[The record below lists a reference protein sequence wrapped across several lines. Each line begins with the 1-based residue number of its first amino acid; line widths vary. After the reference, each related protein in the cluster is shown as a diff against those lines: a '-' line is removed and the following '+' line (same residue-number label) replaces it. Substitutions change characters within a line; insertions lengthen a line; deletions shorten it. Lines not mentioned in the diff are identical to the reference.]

1 MIRRGTVWGRPQR
14 DTDRGLAGGR
24 GGGTVGLGRR
34 LWWAARLYP
43 TTAEALLS
51 LRLTVCPTPS
61 PGRALDSLTT
71 HCRRSIILR
80 LQIPALPF
88 PPRPHPH
95 PLPCLGKKGFLKPEW
110 GAEPRSSLGGVSG
123 PESPRRLDGETGRT
137 GSAACVVPCPLGT
150 RSREEMC

>member
-1 MIRRGTVWGRPQR
+1 MGPGRERRGDCTAWA
-14 DTDRGLAGGR
+14 RGLIGCPAISAMAISHRGR
-24 GGGTVGLGRR
+24 GITQSE
-34 LWWAARLYP
+34 
-43 TTAEALLS
+43 THSLS
-51 LRLTVCPTPS
+51 LSEQPPLCPTPS

-137 GSAACVVPCPLGT
+137 GSAACVVPRPLGT
-150 RSREEMC
+150 RSHEEMC